1 MEPLY
6 ISQITN
12 FNNSRNTLA
21 NIITLIAIAIFAGII
36 QSNIVWYFIPMSAM
50 LGSLLLCVYD
60 LSLMSQIFHDL
71 ATKTLEECN
80 TKKDVITNSNAAK
93 YTEKINKISPWIM
106 RLFYAGVISF
116 VAIFSIYHI
125 FLSEV
130 KPEYKYTQIDSVVIR
145 TNISTGVR
153 NISSDSGWK

>member
-1 MEPLY
+1 
-6 ISQITN
+6 
-12 FNNSRNTLA
+12 
-21 NIITLIAIAIFAGII
+21 
-36 QSNIVWYFIPMSAM
+36 
-50 LGSLLLCVYD
+50 
-60 LSLMSQIFHDL
+60 
-71 ATKTLEECN
+71 
-80 TKKDVITNSNAAK
+80 
-93 YTEKINKISPWIM
+93 M